1 MNNLRDL
8 HSRTC
13 TYSMHGL
20 EVVFEP
26 VNVLECKY
34 IPRRIRRKRRGLNKK
49 LGSWFSSFGQ
59 ADEISTRKMGNSS
72 IILGLEF
79 FRVAYIRCRMGEWRR
94 STMKGPISGVN
105 QFLLPRFGALGSP
118 YWRPIPEWL
127 YSMENQSRELFWC
140 WIFGS
145 KLGGLGWIC
154 REF

>member
-1 MNNLRDL
+1 
-8 HSRTC
+8 
-13 TYSMHGL
+13 MHGL

-118 YWRPIPEWL
+118 YWRPIPE
-127 YSMENQSRELFWC
+127 
-140 WIFGS
+140 
-145 KLGGLGWIC
+145 
-154 REF
+154 